1 LGGHDAP
8 LAPGGPGLTAEV
20 PPPINPYVLAG
31 NLTGELSVLAGETPT
46 AAYRFG
52 IRTTQPALTTAAAV
66 ATVVL
71 ALFAAAYVESYIRVL
86 RRGRSRFS
94 GSFGLPLSAAA
105 LAVAV
110 VGAVWVLLGREPT
123 IATLIGSVALA
134 AAAGVAATIGAM
146 RIGRKYRYRRSRRA
160 LERRR

>member
-1 LGGHDAP
+1 M
-8 LAPGGPGLTAEV
+8 
-20 PPPINPYVLAG
+20 
-31 NLTGELSVLAGETPT
+31 TGELRVFGGETPT
-46 AAYRFG
+46 ATYRFG
-52 IRTTQPALTTAAAV
+52 IHTTQPAATTAFAV

-71 ALFAAAYVESYIRVL
+71 ALFAAAYVESYIRTL

-123 IATLIGSVALA
+123 VATLVGSAAVAA
-134 AAAGVAATIGAM
+134 GAGVAATIGAM

-160 LERRR
+160 RERAMTPRFTTPGR